1 MVIKNN
7 GWSSFVAQLVKDPA
21 LSLDQCC
28 GADWILSLGTY
39 MPEVWPPLPKKGE
52 IIESPGVS

>member
-1 MVIKNN
+1 M
-7 GWSSFVAQLVKDPA
+7 AQLVKDPA